1 MTDPLA
7 GKVALVTGAGRGIG
21 RAHARLLAERGAA
34 VVVCDTGAELDGSGR
49 DAGVA
54 SLVADE
60 ITEAGGRAVA
70 DTSDISTFSGGASAV
85 GTALDAFGRIDV
97 VVNNAGIAG
106 GGPIETV
113 TEEDLARSLAVN
125 FYGSVGTARAAWPHL
140 RTQGWGRVI
149 NTVSEV
155 ALDTKIPGG
164 AGIAYGAAKAAVWS
178 FTISLAQQGREHGI
192 TVNAISPGAFTRM
205 NEAMFAASRPSGL
218 DLDPVHIARVVAW
231 LVTDDAAD
239 VSGRIIH
246 AAGGH
251 YREYLTQR
259 HGDTDLVARVAAA
272 VVPEDG

>member
-34 VVVCDTGAELDGSGR
+34 VVVCDTGAELDGTGR
-49 DAGVA
+49 DASVA

-60 ITEAGGRAVA
+60 ITDAGGRAVA

-85 GTALDAFGRIDV
+85 GAALDAFGRIDV
-97 VVNNAGIAG
+97 VVNNAGLAG

-113 TEEDLARSLAVN
+113 TEEDLARCLAVN

-140 RTQGWGRVI
+140 RAQGWGRVI

-164 AGIAYGAAKAAVWS
+164 GAIAYGAAKAAVWS
-178 FTISLAQQGREHGI
+178 LTISLAQQGSEHGI

-205 NEAMFAASRPSGL
+205 NEAMFTAAPRPSGL
-218 DLDPVHIARVVAW
+218 DLDPLHVARVVAW
-231 LVTDDAAD
+231 LATDDAAD

-259 HGDTDLVARVAAA
+259 RRDTELVARVVAA
-272 VVPEDG
+272 VEDG